1 MIIHGSILLMDLVP
15 PSAHEENLPHL
26 RFDGKEHTQS
36 CMRNRSSLRLDDRRW
51 KRDHRFLLGNL
62 FHFPIQFIFLFGI
75 TIPVNMGFKNQTT
88 RICFKILD
96 LQQLFGIC
104 MLLCPNM
111 GYTKKHPQIDQIAIL
126 IFLTE
131 RYGEIWREWWNMMK
145 HWDFAEVHFQ
155 TLAWLDILQI
165 ASPYSCHVPPWPAS
179 SHDWP
184 GDWGTVVRTVAWPPF
199 TGCNPPHQPPRDGDQ
214 LLAWY
219 RLWWCALQNVCKFG
233 QGHHVQD
240 RSCRVRTICIHL
252 YDVNLGDRL
261 TMFET
266 CSIAAVPFH
275 SARTTFF
282 PGCWGDGKCS
292 ALMDCTCCILWV
304 LRSHQE
310 TCDNVAFSTCQ
321 QGWWHEHVMMSDL
334 FNYV

>member
-51 KRDHRFLLGNL
+51 KRDQRFLLGNL

-104 MLLCPNM
+104 MLLCPNT
-111 GYTKKHPQIDQIAIL
+111 GDTKKQPQIDQIAIL

-155 TLAWLDILQI
+155 TWALDILQI

-179 SHDWP
+179 SHDRGTGEQCSGPLP
-184 GDWGTVVRTVAWPPF
+184 GHPLLVA
-199 TGCNPPHQPPRDGDQ
+199 TPPHQPPRDGDQ

-219 RLWWCALQNVCKFG
+219 RMV
-233 QGHHVQD
+233 
-240 RSCRVRTICIHL
+240 
-252 YDVNLGDRL
+252 
-261 TMFET
+261 
-266 CSIAAVPFH
+266 
-275 SARTTFF
+275 
-282 PGCWGDGKCS
+282 
-292 ALMDCTCCILWV
+292 
-304 LRSHQE
+304 
-310 TCDNVAFSTCQ
+310 
-321 QGWWHEHVMMSDL
+321 
-334 FNYV
+334 